1 MARGLSSVCSHE
13 LLVWSAPVLVAG
25 GFVYWSGLFHAFG
38 LTSMFHRYGVSMLVK
53 VVVGAVLTFATT
65 QWSSNRARLNWEK
78 QEFLKRVQIS
88 LNYVADEDGLGRKLR
103 FRTLDECGVDELMN
117 QNSAGIAKIL
127 SAARSTTSE
136 DPFLRSDPHSMDLIM
151 KAVTNR
157 ISVKF
162 ATGYLDYYVG
172 SPVIRKEYWLGLT
185 CEKPDAA
192 KGERFDV
199 KLRVMVTSDNLLR
212 RTNWDKERGSEF
224 FERPPHASRWEC
236 LKKMRK
242 VLDQDGAEQLKGG
255 QFWRKQL
262 LRKVTVFRPLHF
274 NDSNHPSILSLAGV
288 VGVGGPE
295 GDGRG
300 SDIITKKRVNS
311 ITRPVAR
318 GGAGTGGGE
327 GVGGDKGEEEKDEF
341 DEGQGGRGEVVITR
355 NDPALRDGR
364 GRGVMRKR
372 ASSIEIGKGL
382 RRNGARPMLKEPS
395 STWHVSK
402 EE

>member
-1 MARGLSSVCSHE
+1 M
-13 LLVWSAPVLVAG
+13 LVAG
-25 GFVYWSGLFHAFG
+25 GFVYWSGLFHVFG
-38 LTSMFHRYGVSMLVK
+38 LTTMFQRYGVSMLVK
-53 VVVGAVLTFATT
+53 VIVGAVLTFATT

-88 LNYVADEDGLGRKLR
+88 LNYVADEDGRGRKLR

-127 SAARSTTSE
+127 SAARSTTSQ

-162 ATGYLDYYVG
+162 ATGYLDYDVG

-199 KLRVMVTSDNLLR
+199 KLRVMVASDNLLC
-212 RTNWDKERGSEF
+212 RTDWEKERQSDF
-224 FERPPHASRWEC
+224 FERPPHVSRWEC

-255 QFWRKQL
+255 QYWRKQL

-274 NDSNHPSILSLAGV
+274 SDSNHPSIFSLADVAGR
-288 VGVGGPE
+288 GGGSRE
-295 GDGRG
+295 GSGRG

-311 ITRPVAR
+311 ITRP
-318 GGAGTGGGE
+318 AGFSE
-327 GVGGDKGEEEKDEF
+327 V
-341 DEGQGGRGEVVITR
+341 RGERIVEDERSVREADKVTITR
-355 NDPALRDGR
+355 NSPALRERRSR
-364 GRGVMRKR
+364 GILRKR
-372 ASSIEIGKGL
+372 ASSIEVGRGVT
-382 RRNGARPMLKEPS
+382 GARPLLKQPS
-395 STWHVSK
+395 SIWHMRK
-402 EE
+402 DE